1 MKAMRIITILCLV
14 VISFSTCKNEGIDC
28 HRTVTIYNNSNQRI
42 IHAFKFTDPNK
53 KCQLSGLVLD
63 SGEYYEDVRRVCFES
78 EISTTKPYDLYI
90 VDPSNY
96 NDPYIFY
103 SCDSIEIK
111 NTVLKHYILT
121 LDDLKQSNFTISYP

>member
-1 MKAMRIITILCLV
+1 M
-14 VISFSTCKNEGIDC
+14 
-28 HRTVTIYNNSNQRI
+28 
-42 IHAFKFTDPNK
+42 FTDPGPDNK
-53 KCQLSGLVLD
+53 CILSGSVINP
-63 SGEYYEDVRRVCFES
+63 GEYYEDVRRVCFES